1 MYRIKNVSSKA
12 VATQINVY
20 GNFAKS
26 IQEKRIC
33 FKIFVCHQHLRIH
46 RYILF
51 RTVLIRMFH
60 VTHLSFF
67 LHYTVDESDFKFSSN
82 DVLLGLSIESNQY
95 KTSNDKYS
103 DILNNK
109 MGKKLGSYK
118 EKYVNCVG
126 EKFLAL
132 SPKTLSHCNLFN
144 GSTSTWYIQYYAFYL
159 VPARNEHLLRILI
172 LDQFQ
177 WT

>member
-1 MYRIKNVSSKA
+1 MAILQKA
-12 VATQINVY
+12 FKKREFVLKYLFVIN
-20 GNFAKS
+20 
-26 IQEKRIC
+26 I
-33 FKIFVCHQHLRIH
+33 LRVH

-60 VTHLSFF
+60 VKHLSSF

-82 DVLLGLSIESNQY
+82 YVLLGLSIESNQY

-144 GSTSTWYIQYYAFYL
+144 GSTST
-159 VPARNEHLLRILI
+159 
-172 LDQFQ
+172 
-177 WT
+177 